1 MDINLS
7 LFYAF
12 AAILLFAALRVITC
26 RNPVHAAMFLV
37 LAFFSAAGLWILLT
51 AEFLAITLVLVYV
64 GAVMVLFL
72 FVVMMI
78 DFDLDRLRQGFWNHL
93 KVAVPVGALILF
105 EMAAV
110 LIRSFQVSEPKPMA
124 KPELS
129 NTEALGMVLY
139 TDYVYAFIIAAVIL
153 LVAMVAAIAL
163 TLRGRKDSRHQN
175 PGQQVQVR
183 KQDRLRMVSFPKEGG
198 E

>member
-1 MDINLS
+1 
-7 LFYAF
+7 
-12 AAILLFAALRVITC
+12 
-26 RNPVHAAMFLV
+26 
-37 LAFFSAAGLWILLT
+37 
-51 AEFLAITLVLVYV
+51 
-64 GAVMVLFL
+64 
-72 FVVMMI
+72 
-78 DFDLDRLRQGFWNHL
+78 
-93 KVAVPVGALILF
+93 VGALILF

>member
-1 MDINLS
+1 
-7 LFYAF
+7 
-12 AAILLFAALRVITC
+12 
-26 RNPVHAAMFLV
+26 
-37 LAFFSAAGLWILLT
+37 
-51 AEFLAITLVLVYV
+51 
-64 GAVMVLFL
+64 
-72 FVVMMI
+72 MMI

>member
-12 AAILLFAALRVITC
+12 AAILLFAAVRVITC
-26 RNPVHAAMFLV
+26 RNPVHAALFLV
-37 LAFFSAAGLWILLT
+37 LAFFSAAGLWILLL

-78 DFDLDRLRQGFWNHL
+78 DFDLEKLRQGFWSNL
-93 KVAVPVGALILF
+93 RVAIPVGALILF
-105 EMAAV
+105 EMSAV
-110 LIRSFQVSEPKPMA
+110 LLRSFQVSEPKPMA

-139 TDYVYAFIIAAVIL
+139 TDYVYAFIIAAIIL

-163 TLRGRKDSRHQN
+163 TLRGRKDSRHQD

-198 E
+198 Q